1 VRGLLRDSVSRTP
14 LPGAFLTL
22 VDEHGVERARTMTNA
37 AGEFTLT
44 APGAGIYRLRSK
56 RIGFRPLVSATLTLR
71 AGEVMSYNAAIDPIP
86 ISLQEVVVAGDR
98 QCDIESGAGASV
110 AAVWDEVHEALAAV
124 AWTSRVP
131 SYWFELTRFQR
142 HLTVSGRRQ
151 GPDST
156 WGQTGFSINP
166 IRNETSPAL
175 LETEGYVVT
184 DSTGWTYRAPDSD
197 VLLSDAFLR
206 THCFETEAGEG
217 ENQGLV
223 GLQFTPA
230 RDRTV
235 PEITGTLWVDRR
247 TSELRLLAF
256 RYVHL
261 PDEVVSQDAGGR
273 IEFLRLP
280 SGVWIVR
287 DWVIRMPLTRM
298 KQQPMAMGVRPE
310 VFGFVETGGS
320 AATIKANDGRLVFGS
335 SIASA
340 PTTVPQVATPAA
352 PDTARSDTGAAA
364 ASSKGS
370 RSRARNSNVIAR
382 PEIDSSTAVDA
393 YALIQESR
401 PMWLHNRGTI
411 SITDPTAGNV
421 QVYRDGAP
429 LGDVDRLHEIPTN
442 GVREIHLLEPAQAEM
457 RYGAGHAGGIIEVV
471 TAAGAPAPAAAG
483 QAVATK
489 PPTPAEVTLSDTERH
504 QRRMRNSNIL
514 KADEFANTTAMDA
527 LALVQEFRPNWLHS
541 RGAVSI
547 LQPHAGDLQVYIN
560 GIASGDVSRL
570 QEIAV
575 MDIRELRFLGAGD
588 AQLRYGVGHAGGVIE
603 VFTK

>member
-1 VRGLLRDSVSRTP
+1 MVGIRSLAILLCCAVCASPCSAAQAVRGLLTDSVSRTP

-22 VDEHGVERARTMTNA
+22 VDEHGVERARTMTNV

-44 APGAGIYRLRSK
+44 APAAGTYRLRSK

-71 AGEVMSYNAAIDPIP
+71 AGEVVGYNAAIDPIP
-86 ISLQEVVVAGDR
+86 ISLQEVVVAGER

-124 AWTSRVP
+124 SWTSRVP
-131 SYWFELTRFQR
+131 SYWFELTRF
-142 HLTVSGRRQ
+142 RRQ
-151 GPDST
+151 LTASGQRQGLDSS
-156 WGQTGFSINP
+156 WSMTGFSINP
-166 IRNETSPAL
+166 IRNPTSPAQ

-184 DSTGWTYRAPDSD
+184 DTTGWTYRAPDSD

-206 THCFETEAGEG
+206 THCFETEAGAG
-217 ENQGLV
+217 EHQNLV
-223 GLQFTPA
+223 GLLFTPA

-247 TSELRLLAF
+247 TSELRQLEF
-256 RYVHL
+256 KYVHL
-261 PDEVVSQDAGGR
+261 PDEVVSDDAGGR

-287 DWVIRMPLTRM
+287 DWVIRMPLARM
-298 KQQPMAMGVRPE
+298 KQQAMAMGIRPE

-320 AATIKANDGRLVFGS
+320 AATIKANDGTLVYGTPA
-335 SIASA
+335 AST
-340 PTTVPQVATPAA
+340 PTTVV
-352 PDTARSDTGAAA
+352 R
-364 ASSKGS
+364 
-370 RSRARNSNVIAR
+370 RNSNMIGR
-382 PEIDSSTAVDA
+382 GEIDSSTAVDA

-401 PMWLHNRGTI
+401 PLWLQKRGTI
-411 SITDPTAGNV
+411 SITDPAAGNV

-429 LGDVDRLHEIPTN
+429 LGDVNRLHEVTTN
-442 GVREIHLLEPAQAEM
+442 DIREIHFLEPAQAEM

-471 TAAGAPAPAAAG
+471 TAAGAPAAAG
-483 QAVATK
+483 QAIASK
-489 PPTPAEVTLSDTERH
+489 PPAPAPVTSSDGERH
-504 QRRMRNSNIL
+504 PPRMRNANIL
-514 KADEFANTTAMDA
+514 KADEFANTTAIDA

-547 LQPHAGDLQVYIN
+547 MQPHAGDLQVYIN

-570 QEIAV
+570 HEIAV
-575 MDIRELRFLGAGD
+575 MDIRELRFLGAAD
-588 AQLRYGVGHAGGVIE
+588 AQQRYGVGHAGGVIE